1 MGRRKL
7 RFYVTKNRERKRY
20 GARDKSQ
27 MDPVQQPSP
36 QSSLSVS
43 FPVTAFT
50 AAPVTTVSKLHSRL
64 TATSVLPQ
72 SWVDMTGSTME
83 VEGLLFCRLQCQP
96 PLFHAEVA
104 YNIQIDL
111 HLKWTLTA
119 FGKHIEKDECSLISA
134 LPSKLSS
141 VNNVLDLITLIEE
154 AKVCVGNPDKQFL
167 CLTENHAGVFL
178 DQSGIILYSLICLL
192 HVLSNLMIHCTFN
205 TFRYQN
211 TCSKGQHVFTIYYT
225 SSYPV

>member
-1 MGRRKL
+1 MQIVHSTYSPTLPHSSSIRDGEEETTVLCYRK
-7 RFYVTKNRERKRY
+7 NHERKRY

-36 QSSLSVS
+36 KSSLSVS
-43 FPVTAFT
+43 FPVSAFT
-50 AAPVTTVSKLHSRL
+50 AAPVTTVSKLYSRL

-72 SWVDMTGSTME
+72 SWVDMTGSTMP

-96 PLFHAEVA
+96 PLFNAEVA

-119 FGKHIEKDECSLISA
+119 FGKRIEKGECSLISV

-141 VNNVLDLITLIEE
+141 VKYVFDLVTLIEE
-154 AKVCVGNPDKQFL
+154 AKVCVGSPDKQFL
-167 CLTENHAGVFL
+167 CLTEKHGGVFL
-178 DQSGIILYSLICLL
+178 DQSGVYI
-192 HVLSNLMIHCTFN
+192 N
-205 TFRYQN
+205 
-211 TCSKGQHVFTIYYT
+211 
-225 SSYPV
+225 